1 MPVKKEYPN
10 SNETFGAIKFLVRK
24 YVIPTIIQ
32 TKQILGAKK
41 PDNLVWHE
49 SENPTINSPKLVFL
63 SEIFGNEPSLDFK
76 DHLVPLIFC
85 DSNIRGSEDSLVFRD
100 GNSTEILSHSDNLD
114 FQTSDVLVE
123 LFGQILN
130 LKKQNDTNQCGIC
143 AILNTLTILGM
154 EHNWNVLSVRERVLQ
169 NQVQKG
175 YSKLENSNYFAKD
188 GFDNYAD
195 FPLDE
200 DNFWLGQFD
209 ILDFFERILIN
220 SNFSIDKRFSRE
232 INIEDCE
239 AVILNTSNHFI
250 VCFQKNNNWYKIDS
264 LQSSQNLLVKIDQ
277 NPLTI
282 PHTSKIFF
290 CKNLLIR

>member
-10 SNETFGAIKFLVRK
+10 SNDTFSAIKFLVQK
-24 YVIPTIIQ
+24 YIIPTIIQ

-49 SENPTINSPKLVFL
+49 SKNPTINPPNIVFL
-63 SEIFGNEPSLDFK
+63 SEIFENEPSLDFK
-76 DHLVPLIFC
+76 DHLVPLIFRG
-85 DSNIRGSEDSLVFRD
+85 SYIHGSEDNLVFRNC
-100 GNSTEILSHSDNLD
+100 NSTKILSDSYDLNY
-114 FQTSDVLVE
+114 QTSDVLTA
-123 LFGQILN
+123 LSGQILN
-130 LKKQNDTNQCGIC
+130 LKKQNDTNQCGVC
-143 AILNTLTILGM
+143 AIVNTLTILGM
-154 EHNWNVLSVRERVLQ
+154 EHNWNVLSVRKWVLQ

-175 YSKLENSNYFAKD
+175 YCKLENGHYFAKD
-188 GFDNYAD
+188 GFGNYAN

-200 DNFWLGQFD
+200 NNFWLGQFD
-209 ILDFFERILIN
+209 ILDFFEAILIN

-239 AVILNTSNHFI
+239 AVILNTGNHFI

-264 LQSSQNLLVKIDQ
+264 LQSSQNLLAKIDQ

-290 CKNLLIR
+290 CKKI